1 MRSQVLFDGITGI
14 RDDLVENAKTARQK
28 KSRIR
33 WIGAVAAVLVVAVF
47 AGILLRPETS
57 PILAAHAIAVAEY
70 PTMAPYPDESKYFN
84 ETTQDSEGFSRA
96 HDAWWESIKAQR
108 RDTGYEE
115 GLEDF
120 LTRSTQEFLSGKA
133 GDSPFR

>member
-70 PTMAPYPDESKYFN
+70 PTMTPYPDESKYFN
-84 ETTQDSEGFSRA
+84 ET
-96 HDAWWESIKAQR
+96 
-108 RDTGYEE
+108 
-115 GLEDF
+115 
-120 LTRSTQEFLSGKA
+120 
-133 GDSPFR
+133 